1 MQGKTYRYF
10 DKEPLYEFGYGLS
23 STNFEYSL
31 NNILSEVKAGDPMKI
46 SVQVKNTGKCAGD
59 EVIQLY
65 VSLPESALQKPI
77 RALQG
82 FKRVS
87 LKAGETQTVEFELK
101 PTQFA
106 ARDKNNTQVV
116 EPGKVEISIGGKQPD
131 QKSVAAKSVVK
142 CNVNIVGEKMYLP

>member
-10 DKEPLYEFGYGLS
+10 DKAPLYEFGYGLS
-23 STNFEYSL
+23 YTNFEYSL

-46 SVQVKNTGKCAGD
+46 SVQVKNTGKRAGD
-59 EVIQLY
+59 EVVQLY
-65 VSLPESALQKPI
+65 VSLPESAFQKPI

-87 LKAGETQTVEFELK
+87 LNAGAKPKTVEFELK

-116 EPGKVEISIGGKQPD
+116 EPDKSGNLNRRKATRSKICKQP
-131 QKSVAAKSVVK
+131 KSVV
-142 CNVNIVGEKMYLP
+142 EM